1 MRSVIWL
8 ILLFV
13 AAVVAATV
21 LGQNDAVVS
30 VFYGRVRLDM
40 SLNLFLLGMVA
51 VVVVLFG
58 ALQAIQS
65 LLSLPVR
72 AREWRELK
80 RERAAQAALR
90 EALAELLAARYS
102 RAQRAADRAL
112 VLQSECHELGQDK
125 TFTTLAHLL
134 AAASLHRLL
143 DRSGRD
149 QRIAM
154 AQRTGVGNGSALE
167 SVPLLA
173 AEWALEDR
181 DGAKSMALLSD
192 LAPGVARRTQAL
204 RLKLQ
209 ATRLQRRPLE
219 ALQTARLL
227 AKHQGFSPVAA
238 KSLLRSLAFEAMDQA
253 LDDGQLRRVWLGF
266 DAADRSDPWVVAR
279 AARRA
284 MQLGQPAL
292 AQSWLWPAWE
302 DIVQFEPDEREQLS
316 LALVACADNL
326 ESRWLPR
333 VEAALARFGR
343 EPAVVVAAG
352 ITFAQRQLWG
362 KARQLLEQSAA
373 AEGLPSRV
381 RRQALRAL
389 AEIARL
395 ESDEAAANH
404 CDRRAAA
411 LD

>member
-8 ILLFV
+8 ILLFA

-21 LGQNDAVVS
+21 LGHNDAIVS

-40 SLNLFLLGMVA
+40 SLNLFLLGLVV
-51 VVVVLFG
+51 VVVVLF
-58 ALQAIQS
+58 ATLQAIQT

-112 VLQSECHELGQDK
+112 TLQAECHELGNDK
-125 TFTTLAHLL
+125 TFTTLAHVL

-143 DRSGRD
+143 DRQGRD
-149 QRIAM
+149 QRVTQAL
-154 AQRTGVGNGSALE
+154 RSGNGNGSAIE

-181 DGAKSMALLSD
+181 DGAKSMALLSE

-209 ATRLQRRPLE
+209 ATRLLRRPLE

-227 AKHQGFSPVAA
+227 AKHQGFSPLAA
-238 KSLLRSLAFEAMDQA
+238 QSLLRSLAFEALDQA
-253 LDDGQLRRVWLGF
+253 LDDGQLRRVWMGF
-266 DAADRSDPWVVAR
+266 DSADRIDPWVVAR

-302 DIVQFEPDEREQLS
+302 DVLQLETDEREQLS
-316 LALVACADNL
+316 LALVACAEGLDN
-326 ESRWLPR
+326 RWLPT

-362 KARQLLEQSAA
+362 KARRLLDQAA
-373 AEGLPSRV
+373 GSEGLPAPV
-381 RRQALRAL
+381 RRQALRTL
-389 AEIARL
+389 AAIARL
-395 ESDEAAANH
+395 ESDEIVANL